1 MSDFFNWL
9 PMIALLGYL
18 FGHAIITERRDR
30 YIRTLRYIHIYQGKG
45 GPFRNTP
52 LKGFSRLRREKLIAA
67 AARARERAASPPT
80 PSADYSSS
88 PS

>member
-1 MSDFFNWL
+1 MSDIFSWL

-45 GPFRNTP
+45 GPFRNAP
-52 LKGFSRLRREKLIAA
+52 PKGFSRLRQEKFISS
-67 AARARERAASPPT
+67 AARV
-80 PSADYSSS
+80 
-88 PS
+88 